1 MKAIQYRANS
11 VRRSTLRRMFGAM
24 FFLVGAVPT
33 VSSLVL
39 TATPSAG
46 VAAPAPV
53 ALPNFG
59 VGAQSVSVPFAVGSV
74 ISVGVTHTCA
84 TNSSGALFCWGK
96 NAAGQLGDGT
106 TTNAD
111 KPVAIARG
119 EMPNTNVSAV
129 AAGEVQTCAVHTGE
143 VYCWG
148 QNASVQLGFI
158 GTQQLTPKKV
168 PNVSQGFQNTGVT
181 KLTSSFGATC
191 AIQNGKLFCWG
202 EDDAIGGKLGQ
213 NIGSDVP
220 SAIPSGNGFSNTNV
234 SAASMG
240 GYSACAV
247 ESGVVYCWGQNISGV
262 LGNNAINSGGS
273 YLVPVKVSD
282 ANGGFTN
289 SGVTSVD
296 VGGFTACA
304 VKGGAVFC
312 WGDGTNGILGL
323 GAQSSNEPVAI
334 AAPLDSGVT
343 AVQVS
348 QSHACALKSGQAYCW
363 GQDINGTLGVGGDS
377 NTPPGNRAITAVS
390 AVTGGFSNSGVT
402 SISNGDGQHSCAIY
416 PNSAVSELACW
427 GPGFFGMLG
436 IGDPNSQTAFS
447 PVTVCTTCASNTP
460 SGPNNPSSP
469 NNPPSPPGTSV
480 TGVTVNATLTNAGLA
495 VTFNGLPN
503 LGYSDGSLRVT
514 PVGATTADYVMWGLR
529 DLQIANGR
537 LTHSSLCML
546 KPAANNEPPITEA
559 FVVGGNYEIRSFTL
573 FGNGSPVDSNY
584 PGGWYVMGGPVA
596 VTIDPSFTGI
606 TGDCF
611 GSPPGDETET
621 SVAAPAVGPTLI
633 TEERQTQLTSTAGG
647 AKVLVGGQLVEVSLT
662 QASSTL
668 RSSDPS
674 QRTALQVTE
683 LQGVASS
690 MLEQL
695 RAALGGNTGSLS
707 VRNTATGAVI
717 IGLAV
722 DPITGQPMEI
732 PVENVVLV
740 TGGGLVLMA
749 SGIDGQSAARIG
761 LDGSI
766 EIPKGGQVAV
776 VAGGLTPGIS
786 GEVVVMSTPRL
797 IGDFQVGA
805 SGDIAEQATLPTDLG
820 LGTHTVVVTVGN
832 EAASLGFRVV
842 DSGALP
848 ALPRTG
854 RNSDLITVWSLV
866 FLVGGALVL
875 AIDRRKSHLFR

>member
-1 MKAIQYRANS
+1 
-11 VRRSTLRRMFGAM
+11 
-24 FFLVGAVPT
+24 
-33 VSSLVL
+33 VS
-39 TATPSAG
+39 
-46 VAAPAPV
+46 
-53 ALPNFG
+53 
-59 VGAQSVSVPFAVGSV
+59 
-74 ISVGVTHTCA
+74 
-84 TNSSGALFCWGK
+84 
-96 NAAGQLGDGT
+96 
-106 TTNAD
+106 
-111 KPVAIARG
+111 
-119 EMPNTNVSAV
+119 
-129 AAGEVQTCAVHTGE
+129 
-143 VYCWG
+143 
-148 QNASVQLGFI
+148 
-158 GTQQLTPKKV
+158 
-168 PNVSQGFQNTGVT
+168 
-181 KLTSSFGATC
+181 
-191 AIQNGKLFCWG
+191 
-202 EDDAIGGKLGQ
+202 
-213 NIGSDVP
+213 
-220 SAIPSGNGFSNTNV
+220 
-234 SAASMG
+234 
-240 GYSACAV
+240 
-247 ESGVVYCWGQNISGV
+247 
-262 LGNNAINSGGS
+262 
-273 YLVPVKVSD
+273 
-282 ANGGFTN
+282 
-289 SGVTSVD
+289 
-296 VGGFTACA
+296 
-304 VKGGAVFC
+304 
-312 WGDGTNGILGL
+312 
-323 GAQSSNEPVAI
+323 
-334 AAPLDSGVT
+334 
-343 AVQVS
+343 
-348 QSHACALKSGQAYCW
+348 
-363 GQDINGTLGVGGDS
+363 
-377 NTPPGNRAITAVS
+377 
-390 AVTGGFSNSGVT
+390 
-402 SISNGDGQHSCAIY
+402 
-416 PNSAVSELACW
+416 
-427 GPGFFGMLG
+427 
-436 IGDPNSQTAFS
+436 
-447 PVTVCTTCASNTP
+447 
-460 SGPNNPSSP
+460 
-469 NNPPSPPGTSV
+469 
-480 TGVTVNATLTNAGLA
+480 ATLTNAGLA

-514 PVGATTADYVMWGLR
+514 PVGATTAGYVMWGLR

-573 FGNGSPVDSNY
+573 FGNGTPVDSNY
-584 PGGWYVMGGPVA
+584 PSGWYLMGGSVA

-611 GSPPGDETET
+611 GSNA
-621 SVAAPAVGPTLI
+621 SAPTTGPTLI

-647 AKVLVGGQLVEVSLT
+647 AKVLVGGQLVEVSFT

-668 RSSDPS
+668 RSSNPS

-695 RAALGGNTGSLS
+695 RAALGGSTGSLS
-707 VRNTATGAVI
+707 VRNTTTGAVI

-722 DPITGQPMEI
+722 DPITGLPMEI

-820 LGTHTVVVTVGN
+820 LGTHTVVVTVGT

-842 DSGALP
+842 DTGALP

>member
-11 VRRSTLRRMFGAM
+11 ARRSTLRRMFGAM

-33 VSSLVL
+33 ISSLVVS
-39 TATPSAG
+39 ATPSVV

-53 ALPNFG
+53 TLPNSG
-59 VGAQSVSVPFAVGSV
+59 VVAQSVAVPFAVGSV
-74 ISVGVTHTCA
+74 ISVGVAHTCA
-84 TNSSGALFCWGK
+84 TNSSGALFCWGG
-96 NAAGQLGDGT
+96 NTAGQLGDGT
-106 TTNAD
+106 STAAN
-111 KPVAIARG
+111 KPVAVLKG
-119 EMPNTNVSAV
+119 DMPNTNVSAV

-181 KLTSSFGATC
+181 SLTASFGATC
-191 AIQNGKLFCWG
+191 AIAGGKLYCWG
-202 EDDAIGGKLGQ
+202 EDGGITEKLG
-213 NIGSDVP
+213 NTYGSDIP
-220 SAIPSGNGFSNTNV
+220 SAIPSGGGFLNTNV

-240 GYSACAV
+240 SYSACAIEV
-247 ESGVVYCWGQNISGV
+247 GVVYCWGMNMSGV
-262 LGNNAINSGGS
+262 LGKGGAAGTT
-273 YLVPVKVSD
+273 PAKVSD
-282 ANGGFTN
+282 VSGGFTN

-296 VGGFTACA
+296 IGASTACA

-312 WGDGTNGILGL
+312 WGDANNGILGL
-323 GAQSSNEPVAI
+323 GAQSSDVPVAM
-334 AAPLDSGVT
+334 AAPLDSGV
-343 AVQVS
+343 ASVQVS
-348 QSHACALKSGQAYCW
+348 QSHACALKSGQVYCW
-363 GQDINGTLGVGGDS
+363 GQDINGTLGIGGDGS
-377 NTPPGNRAITAVS
+377 TPPGNMAVTLVS
-390 AVTGGFSNSGVT
+390 SVTGGFTNSGVT

-416 PNSAVSELACW
+416 PNSGVSELACW
-427 GPGFFGMLG
+427 GPGGFGRLG
-436 IGDPNSQTAFS
+436 NGDPNSQTAFS
-447 PVTVCTTCASNTP
+447 PVTVCTTCASKTP
-460 SGPNNPSSP
+460 SGPNNP
-469 NNPPSPPGTSV
+469 PSLPGTSL

-573 FGNGSPVDSNY
+573 FGNGSPADSNY
-584 PGGWYVMGGPVA
+584 PSGWYLMGGSVA

-611 GSPPGDETET
+611 GPPPGDTAETPAT
-621 SVAAPAVGPTLI
+621 TPAAGPTLI

-668 RSSDPS
+668 RSSNPS
-674 QRTALQVTE
+674 QRTARQVTE

-695 RAALGGNTGSLS
+695 RAALGGSTGSLS

-722 DPITGQPMEI
+722 DPVTGQPMEI

-797 IGDFQVGA
+797 IGDFKVGA
-805 SGDIAEQATLPTDLG
+805 SGDIAEQATLPTDLS
-820 LGTHTVVVTVGN
+820 LGAHTVVVTVGT

-875 AIDRRKSHLFR
+875 AIDRRKSLLFR